1 MVMVVMV
8 VCDGR
13 GDCRSGDGDGI
24 GDGRGDGGGIGGGI
38 GDGIGDCRG
47 DGGGI
52 VAEAA
57 VKIMIIINRNT
68 HIHQKLDELRTFS
81 PPCV

>member
-1 MVMVVMV
+1 MMV

-13 GDCRSGDGDGI
+13 GDCRG
-24 GDGRGDGGGIGGGI
+24 GDGGGIGGGI
-38 GDGIGDCRG
+38 GDGRSDCRG

-81 PPCV
+81 PPRI

>member
-1 MVMVVMV
+1 MMV

-13 GDCRSGDGDGI
+13 GDCRG
-24 GDGRGDGGGIGGGI
+24 GDGGGIGGGI
-38 GDGIGDCRG
+38 GDGRSDCRG

-57 VKIMIIINRNT
+57 VKLMRIRIRNT

-81 PPCV
+81 PLRI